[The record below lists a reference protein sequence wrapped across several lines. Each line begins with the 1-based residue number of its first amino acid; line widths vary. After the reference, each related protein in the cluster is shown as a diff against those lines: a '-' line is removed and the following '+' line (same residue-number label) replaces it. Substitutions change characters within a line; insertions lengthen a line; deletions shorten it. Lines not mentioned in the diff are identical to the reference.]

1 MGKIIQSFL
10 PVLQKNDPLENSE
23 IKRHTLFIIK
33 LFLKSNES
41 RQTLH
46 QYIFLENS
54 ELHQ

>member
-10 PVLQKNDPLENSE
+10 PVLQKNDPLENLE